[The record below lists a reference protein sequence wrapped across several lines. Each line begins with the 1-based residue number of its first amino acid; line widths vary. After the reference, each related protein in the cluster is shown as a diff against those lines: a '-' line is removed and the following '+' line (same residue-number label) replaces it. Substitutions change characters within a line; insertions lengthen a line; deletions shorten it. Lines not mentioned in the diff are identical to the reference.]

1 MEIVQTELH
10 NCTLL
15 PGSMVWVT
23 GLSPMGLE
31 NRLHPVMDTFSCLV
45 SIHSQSTAKS
55 FDDGLKMTIDYMGL
69 PCTVQFDVQL
79 RGTVDL

>member
-1 MEIVQTELH
+1 MEIVRTELH

-23 GLSPMGLE
+23 GLPPMVLE
-31 NRLHPVMDTFSCLV
+31 NRLRPVMDTFSCLL

-55 FDDGLKMTIDYMGL
+55 SDDGLKMTSDDVSR
-69 PCTVQFDVQL
+69 PCTGKFDVQL